1 MDDVKLET
9 NVEDEDKINL
19 MSAND
24 FLIFPPDRSGNV
36 NIWVN
41 CKKEMNVRISFYDL
55 KNSVKSLF
63 GSKIDAVDF
72 IYLIQRGSI
81 IYTDK
86 KVYGI
91 INPKPM
97 GMENPI
103 PTLNA
108 MKKALGIR

>member
-24 FLIFPPDRSGNV
+24 FIIFPPDRWGNV

-63 GSKIDAVDF
+63 GSKIDSGEF

-81 IYTDK
+81 VYTDK
-86 KVYGI
+86 KSYGV

-97 GMENPI
+97 EMESPI
-103 PTLNA
+103 PTLGTL
-108 MKKALGIR
+108 KKAFGIH